1 MLYFSYGSF
10 LDSETLKKHCSGA
23 RFVSRAI
30 LPNFEVQ
37 FNFFSKT
44 YNGGV
49 TGVEPSPGKMVH
61 GVIYDLSLEELK
73 HLDSIE
79 GIPQGIYY
87 RQKVLVVNEQGRL
100 LTAETYRTTN
110 PEGPFTPT
118 KKYLELMLKGANEHA
133 LNTDYIKELEKL
145 FAKLDK

>member
-1 MLYFSYGSF
+1 MFYFSYGSF
-10 LDSETLKKHCSGA
+10 LDSETLKKHCPRA

-73 HLDSIE
+73 HLDTIE
-79 GIPQGIYY
+79 GIPQGKYY
-87 RQKVLVVNEQGRL
+87 RQKVMVVNEQGRL

-118 KKYLELMLKGANEHA
+118 KKYLELMLKGAKEHA
-133 LNTDYIKELEKL
+133 LNTDYIRELEKL
-145 FAKLDK
+145 FARLEK